1 METQTQTQT
10 PPAAEPQ
17 APPQPQEPKAPP
29 QDRALTLLDKSLDET
44 VRRQAETFVLDQCR
58 FAHHQRIAR
67 MMYEAGL
74 YNDLK
79 KDGERHLTPEEALAR
94 AMVKIELGHTMGI
107 EPFEAMNGIYFV
119 YGRPSL
125 ESGIRAAKMK
135 RHGYDWRFLQHDA
148 KGCRLVLLKDGK
160 YVMKPVLDEK
170 GLPVMEERDGH
181 AAMKEEPAV
190 ISFVE
195 ADAQRAGLL
204 EKKGSLY
211 KVWPQIMY
219 FNRCISIA
227 QKTFAPEVLNGADV
241 VSREEAQ
248 DMPQIFTVEQSA
260 ATEGSFDAAMT
271 KAAER
276 LAQVTA
282 EEPEPDEPV
291 VADVPKSAKEKPA
304 PVSANP
310 GSLFQGGLGRK

>member
-1 METQTQTQT
+1 MEQQTQQAA
-10 PPAAEPQ
+10 PPAEPQ
-17 APPQPQEPKAPP
+17 QPHAPPPEVKAPP
-29 QDRALTLLDKSLDET
+29 QDRALTLLDKSIDES

-58 FAHHQRIAR
+58 FSHHQRIAR
-67 MMYEAGL
+67 MMFEAGL

-79 KDGERHLTPEEALAR
+79 KDGDRFLTPEEALAR
-94 AMVKIELGHTMGI
+94 AMVKIELGATMGI

-135 RHGYDWRFLQHDA
+135 RAGYDWRFLQHDT

-160 YVMKPVLDEK
+160 YIMKPVLDDK
-170 GLPVMEERDGH
+170 GLPIMEERDGKH
-181 AAMKEEPAV
+181 VMREEPVVVA
-190 ISFVE
+190 FVE

-227 QKTFAPEVLNGADV
+227 QKAYAPEVLNGADV
-241 VSREEAQ
+241 PSREEAQ
-248 DMPQIFTVEQSA
+248 DMPQIYTVQEAPLAPGEGTLEA
-260 ATEGSFDAAMT
+260 ALDLASTKLAAMT
-271 KAAER
+271 
-276 LAQVTA
+276 Q
-282 EEPEPDEPV
+282 PENEDEPV
-291 VADVPKSAKEKPA
+291 ISEKPKQEKPA
-304 PVSANP
+304 PVSVNP
-310 GSLFQGGLGRK
+310 TPLFQGGIGKR